1 MMNLSN
7 RFNPR
12 LSRIEV
18 SKIRQFDQQISSI
31 PDVIKL
37 TLGEPDFPTPE
48 HVKQAGIAAI
58 EEDFSHYTGMR
69 GLEELR
75 EAACMFQ
82 QQRYGLTYDPQTEVL
97 TTVGATEAI
106 ASALLSVLEEGDK
119 VLIPAPAYS
128 GYQPLVELAG
138 AELIPIN
145 TSDTGFVCQPEQF
158 ERAFEQYGSAIK
170 AVILNYP
177 NNPTGTTLSASQLEA
192 IAEVLKKYPVF
203 VISDEVYAELTY
215 TGTHISIAS
224 YLPEQTIVISGL
236 SKSHAMTGWRVGF
249 IFAQKALI
257 DELIKV
263 HQYLVTAATTMSQKA
278 ATEALING
286 VKDSENMKEQY
297 QTRRDYLVQQLAP
310 LGFEVTQLNGAFY
323 LFCKLPA
330 VIQTDSWQFCVD
342 LAEQA
347 KVACIPGIAFGP
359 EGEGYIRISYASSM
373 ENLHEACKRIK
384 DFLTEQ

>member
-1 MMNLSN
+1 MTNLSN
-7 RFNPR
+7 RFSPR

-97 TTVGATEAI
+97 TTVGTTEAI

-138 AELIPIN
+138 AELIPID

-158 ERAFEQYGSAIK
+158 EKAFEQYESAVK

-177 NNPTGTTLSASQLEA
+177 NNPTGTTLSAKQLKA

-215 TGTHISIAS
+215 SGTHMSIAT

-278 ATEALING
+278 AAEALING

-310 LGFEVTQLNGAFY
+310 LGFEVTQPNGAFY

-330 VIQTDSWQFCVD
+330 AIQTDSWQFCVE

-373 ENLHEACKRIK
+373 EKLHEACKRIK

>member
-1 MMNLSN
+1 MTNLSN
-7 RFNPR
+7 RFSPR

-138 AELIPIN
+138 AELIPID

-158 ERAFEQYGSAIK
+158 EKAFEQYESAVK

-177 NNPTGTTLSASQLEA
+177 NNPTGTTLSAKQLKA

-215 TGTHISIAS
+215 SGTHMSIAT

-257 DELIKV
+257 DELIKA

-278 ATEALING
+278 AAEALING

-310 LGFEVTQLNGAFY
+310 LGFEVTQPNGAFY

-330 VIQTDSWQFCVD
+330 AIQTDSWQFCVE

-373 ENLHEACKRIK
+373 EKLHEACKRIK

>member
-7 RFNPR
+7 RFSPR

-37 TLGEPDFPTPE
+37 TLGEPDFPTPK

-138 AELIPIN
+138 AELIPID

-158 ERAFEQYGSAIK
+158 ERAFEQYGSAVK

-177 NNPTGTTLSASQLEA
+177 NNPTGTTLSAKQLKA

-215 TGTHISIAS
+215 SGTHMSIAT

-278 ATEALING
+278 AAEALING

-310 LGFEVTQLNGAFY
+310 LGFEVTQPNGAFY

-330 VIQTDSWQFCVD
+330 AIQTDSWQFCVE

-347 KVACIPGIAFGP
+347 KVACIPGIDG
-359 EGEGYIRISYASSM
+359 
-373 ENLHEACKRIK
+373 L
-384 DFLTEQ
+384 

>member
-7 RFNPR
+7 QFNPR

-48 HVKQAGIAAI
+48 HVKQAGITAI

-138 AELIPIN
+138 AELIPID

-215 TGTHISIAS
+215 SGTHMSIAS

-278 ATEALING
+278 AAEALING

-297 QTRRDYLVQQLAP
+297 QIRRDYLVQQLAP
-310 LGFEVTQLNGAFY
+310 LGFEVTQPNGAFY
-323 LFCKLPA
+323 LFCKLPV

>member
-7 RFNPR
+7 QFNPR

-48 HVKQAGIAAI
+48 HVKQAGITAI

-75 EAACMFQ
+75 EAACMLQ

-138 AELIPIN
+138 AELIPID

-215 TGTHISIAS
+215 SGTHMSIAS

-278 ATEALING
+278 AAEALING

-310 LGFEVTQLNGAFY
+310 LGFEVTQPNGAFY
-323 LFCKLPA
+323 LFCKLPV
-330 VIQTDSWQFCVD
+330 VIQNDSWQFCVD

>member
-1 MMNLSN
+1 MTNLSN
-7 RFNPR
+7 RFSPR

-138 AELIPIN
+138 AELIPID

-158 ERAFEQYGSAIK
+158 EKAFEQYESAVK

-177 NNPTGTTLSASQLEA
+177 NNPTGTTLSAKQLKA

-215 TGTHISIAS
+215 SGTHMSIAT

-278 ATEALING
+278 AAEALING

-310 LGFEVTQLNGAFY
+310 LGFEVTQPNGAFY

-330 VIQTDSWQFCVD
+330 AIQTDSWQFCVE

-359 EGEGYIRISYASSM
+359 KGEGYIRISYASSM
-373 ENLHEACKRIK
+373 EKLHEACKRIK

>member
-1 MMNLSN
+1 MTNLSN
-7 RFNPR
+7 RFSPR

-138 AELIPIN
+138 AELIPID

-158 ERAFEQYGSAIK
+158 EKAFEQYESAVK

-177 NNPTGTTLSASQLEA
+177 NNPTGTTLSAKQLKA

-215 TGTHISIAS
+215 SGTHMSIAT

-278 ATEALING
+278 AAEALING

-310 LGFEVTQLNGAFY
+310 LGFEVTQPNGAFY

-330 VIQTDSWQFCVD
+330 AIQTDSWQFCVE

-373 ENLHEACKRIK
+373 EKLHEACQRIK

>member
-138 AELIPIN
+138 AELIPID

-158 ERAFEQYGSAIK
+158 ERAFEQHGSAIK

-215 TGTHISIAS
+215 SGTHMSIAS

-278 ATEALING
+278 AAEALING

-310 LGFEVTQLNGAFY
+310 LGFEVTQPNGAFY

>member
-7 RFNPR
+7 QFNPR

-138 AELIPIN
+138 AELIPID

-310 LGFEVTQLNGAFY
+310 LGFEVTQPNGAFY

>member
-7 RFNPR
+7 QFNPR

-138 AELIPIN
+138 AELIPID

-215 TGTHISIAS
+215 SGTHMSIAS

-278 ATEALING
+278 AAEALING

-310 LGFEVTQLNGAFY
+310 LGFEVTQPNGAFY
-323 LFCKLPA
+323 LFCKLPV

>member
-7 RFNPR
+7 QFNPR

-18 SKIRQFDQQISSI
+18 SKIRQFDQQISSM

-138 AELIPIN
+138 AELIPID

-215 TGTHISIAS
+215 TGTHMSIAS

-278 ATEALING
+278 AAEALING

-310 LGFEVTQLNGAFY
+310 LGFEVTQPNGAFY
-323 LFCKLPA
+323 LFCKLPV

>member
-82 QQRYGLTYDPQTEVL
+82 QHRYGLTYDPQTEVL

-310 LGFEVTQLNGAFY
+310 LGFEVTQPNGAFY

>member
-7 RFNPR
+7 QFNPR

-48 HVKQAGIAAI
+48 HVKQAGITAI

-138 AELIPIN
+138 AELIPID

-215 TGTHISIAS
+215 RGTHMSIAS

-278 ATEALING
+278 AAEALING

-310 LGFEVTQLNGAFY
+310 LGFEVTQPNGAFY
-323 LFCKLPA
+323 LFCKLPV
-330 VIQTDSWQFCVD
+330 VIQNDSWQFCVD

>member
-7 RFNPR
+7 QFNPR

-310 LGFEVTQLNGAFY
+310 LGFEVTQPNGAFY

>member
-7 RFNPR
+7 QFNPR

-138 AELIPIN
+138 AELIPID

-215 TGTHISIAS
+215 TGTHMSIAS

-278 ATEALING
+278 AAEALING

-310 LGFEVTQLNGAFY
+310 LGFEVTQPNGAFY
-323 LFCKLPA
+323 LFCKLPV

-373 ENLHEACKRIK
+373 ENLHAACKRIK

>member
-1 MMNLSN
+1 MTNLSN
-7 RFNPR
+7 RFSPR

-75 EAACMFQ
+75 ETACMFQ

-138 AELIPIN
+138 AELIPID

-158 ERAFEQYGSAIK
+158 EKAFEQYESAVK

-177 NNPTGTTLSASQLEA
+177 NNPTGTTLSAKQLKA

-215 TGTHISIAS
+215 SGTHMSIAT

-278 ATEALING
+278 AAEALING

-310 LGFEVTQLNGAFY
+310 LGFEVTQPNGAFY

-330 VIQTDSWQFCVD
+330 AIQTDSWQFCVE

-373 ENLHEACKRIK
+373 EKLHEACKRIK

>member
-1 MMNLSN
+1 MTNLSN
-7 RFNPR
+7 RFSPR

-82 QQRYGLTYDPQTEVL
+82 QQRYGLTYDSQTEVL

-138 AELIPIN
+138 AELIPID

-158 ERAFEQYGSAIK
+158 EKAFEQYESAVK

-177 NNPTGTTLSASQLEA
+177 NNPTGTTLSAKQLKA

-215 TGTHISIAS
+215 SGTHMSIAT

-278 ATEALING
+278 AAEALING

-310 LGFEVTQLNGAFY
+310 LGFEVTQPNGAFY

-330 VIQTDSWQFCVD
+330 VIQTDSWQFCVE

-373 ENLHEACKRIK
+373 EKLHEACKRIK

>member
-1 MMNLSN
+1 MTNLSN
-7 RFNPR
+7 RFSPR

-138 AELIPIN
+138 AELIPID

-158 ERAFEQYGSAIK
+158 EKAFEQYESAVK

-177 NNPTGTTLSASQLEA
+177 NNPTGTTLSAKQLKA

-215 TGTHISIAS
+215 SGTHMSIAT

-278 ATEALING
+278 ASEALING

-310 LGFEVTQLNGAFY
+310 LGFEVTQPNGAFY

-330 VIQTDSWQFCVD
+330 AIQTDSWQFCVE

-373 ENLHEACKRIK
+373 EKLHEACKRIK

>member
-215 TGTHISIAS
+215 TGTHMSIAS
-224 YLPEQTIVISGL
+224 Y
-236 SKSHAMTGWRVGF
+236 AMTGWRVGF

-310 LGFEVTQLNGAFY
+310 LGFEVTQPNGAFY

-330 VIQTDSWQFCVD
+330 IIQTDSWQFCVD

>member
-7 RFNPR
+7 RFSPR

-75 EAACMFQ
+75 EAACVFQ

-215 TGTHISIAS
+215 TGTHMSIAS

-310 LGFEVTQLNGAFY
+310 LGFEVTQPNGAFY

-330 VIQTDSWQFCVD
+330 IIQTDSWQFCVD

-359 EGEGYIRISYASSM
+359 EGEGYKRISYASSM
-373 ENLHEACKRIK
+373 
-384 DFLTEQ
+384 

>member
-7 RFNPR
+7 QFNPR

-48 HVKQAGIAAI
+48 HVKQAGITAI

-138 AELIPIN
+138 AELIPID
-145 TSDTGFVCQPEQF
+145 TSDTGFVCQPEQI

-215 TGTHISIAS
+215 SGTHMSIAS

-278 ATEALING
+278 AAEALING

-310 LGFEVTQLNGAFY
+310 LGFEVTQPNGAFY
-323 LFCKLPA
+323 LFCKLPV
-330 VIQTDSWQFCVD
+330 VIQNDSWQFCVD

>member
-7 RFNPR
+7 QFNPR

-48 HVKQAGIAAI
+48 HVKQAGITAI

-138 AELIPIN
+138 AELIPID

-158 ERAFEQYGSAIK
+158 ERAFEQHGSAIK

-215 TGTHISIAS
+215 SGTHMSIAS

-278 ATEALING
+278 AAEALING

-310 LGFEVTQLNGAFY
+310 LGFEVTQPNGAFY

>member
-1 MMNLSN
+1 MTNLSN
-7 RFNPR
+7 RFSPR

-138 AELIPIN
+138 AELIPID

-158 ERAFEQYGSAIK
+158 ESAVK

-177 NNPTGTTLSASQLEA
+177 NNPTGTTLSAKQLKA

-215 TGTHISIAS
+215 SGTHMSIAT

-278 ATEALING
+278 AAEALING

-310 LGFEVTQLNGAFY
+310 LGFEVTQPNGAFY

-330 VIQTDSWQFCVD
+330 AIQTDSWQFCVE

-373 ENLHEACKRIK
+373 EKLHEACKRIK

>member
-7 RFNPR
+7 RFNSR

-58 EEDFSHYTGMR
+58 EEDFSHYTEMR

-310 LGFEVTQLNGAFY
+310 LGFEVTQPNGAFY

>member
-1 MMNLSN
+1 MTNLSN
-7 RFNPR
+7 RFSPR

-138 AELIPIN
+138 AELIPID

-158 ERAFEQYGSAIK
+158 EKAFEQYESAVK

-177 NNPTGTTLSASQLEA
+177 NNPTGTTLSAKQLKA

-215 TGTHISIAS
+215 SGTHMSIAT

-236 SKSHAMTGWRVGF
+236 SKSNAMTGWRVGF

-278 ATEALING
+278 AAEALING

-310 LGFEVTQLNGAFY
+310 LGFEVTQPNGAFY

-330 VIQTDSWQFCVD
+330 AIQTDSWQFCVE

-373 ENLHEACKRIK
+373 EKLHEACKRIK

>member
-7 RFNPR
+7 RFSPR

-75 EAACMFQ
+75 EAACIFQ

-138 AELIPIN
+138 AELIPID
-145 TSDTGFVCQPEQF
+145 TSDTGF
-158 ERAFEQYGSAIK
+158 
-170 AVILNYP
+170 
-177 NNPTGTTLSASQLEA
+177 
-192 IAEVLKKYPVF
+192 
-203 VISDEVYAELTY
+203 
-215 TGTHISIAS
+215 
-224 YLPEQTIVISGL
+224 
-236 SKSHAMTGWRVGF
+236 
-249 IFAQKALI
+249 
-257 DELIKV
+257 
-263 HQYLVTAATTMSQKA
+263 
-278 ATEALING
+278 
-286 VKDSENMKEQY
+286 
-297 QTRRDYLVQQLAP
+297 
-310 LGFEVTQLNGAFY
+310 
-323 LFCKLPA
+323 
-330 VIQTDSWQFCVD
+330 
-342 LAEQA
+342 
-347 KVACIPGIAFGP
+347 
-359 EGEGYIRISYASSM
+359 
-373 ENLHEACKRIK
+373 
-384 DFLTEQ
+384 

>member
-145 TSDTGFVCQPEQF
+145 TSDTGFVCQPEKF

-310 LGFEVTQLNGAFY
+310 LGFEVTQPNGAFY

>member
-310 LGFEVTQLNGAFY
+310 LGFEVTQPNGAFY
-323 LFCKLPA
+323 LFYKLPA

>member
-7 RFNPR
+7 RFSPR

-75 EAACMFQ
+75 EAACIFQ

-138 AELIPIN
+138 AELIPID

-158 ERAFEQYGSAIK
+158 EQYGSAVK

-177 NNPTGTTLSASQLEA
+177 NNPTGTTLSAKQLKA

-215 TGTHISIAS
+215 SGTHMSIAT

-278 ATEALING
+278 AAEALING

-310 LGFEVTQLNGAFY
+310 LGFEVTQPNGAFY

-330 VIQTDSWQFCVD
+330 AIQTDSWQFCVE

-373 ENLHEACKRIK
+373 EKLHEACKRIK

>member
-1 MMNLSN
+1 MTNLSN
-7 RFNPR
+7 RFSPR

-138 AELIPIN
+138 AELIPID

-158 ERAFEQYGSAIK
+158 EKVFEQYESAVK

-177 NNPTGTTLSASQLEA
+177 NNPTGTTLSAKQLKA

-215 TGTHISIAS
+215 SGTHMSIAT

-278 ATEALING
+278 AAEALING

-310 LGFEVTQLNGAFY
+310 LGFEVTQPNGAFY

-330 VIQTDSWQFCVD
+330 AIQTDSWQFCVE

-373 ENLHEACKRIK
+373 EKLHEACKRIK

>member
-7 RFNPR
+7 QFNPR

-48 HVKQAGIAAI
+48 HVKQAGITAI

-138 AELIPIN
+138 AELIPID

-215 TGTHISIAS
+215 SGTHMSIAS

-278 ATEALING
+278 AAEALINE

-310 LGFEVTQLNGAFY
+310 LGFEVTQPNGAFY
-323 LFCKLPA
+323 LFCKLPV
-330 VIQTDSWQFCVD
+330 VIQNDSWQFCVD

>member
-7 RFNPR
+7 RFSPR

-75 EAACMFQ
+75 EAACIFQ

-138 AELIPIN
+138 AELIPID
-145 TSDTGFVCQPEQF
+145 TSDTGFVCQPEHF
-158 ERAFEQYGSAIK
+158 ERAFEQYGSAVK

-177 NNPTGTTLSASQLEA
+177 NNPTGTTLSAKQLKA

-215 TGTHISIAS
+215 SGTHMSIAT

-278 ATEALING
+278 AAEALING

-310 LGFEVTQLNGAFY
+310 LGFEVTQPNGAFY

-330 VIQTDSWQFCVD
+330 AIQTDSWQFCVE

-373 ENLHEACKRIK
+373 EKLHEACKRIK

>member
-1 MMNLSN
+1 MTNLSN
-7 RFNPR
+7 RFSPR

-138 AELIPIN
+138 AELIPID

-158 ERAFEQYGSAIK
+158 EKAFEQYESAVK

-177 NNPTGTTLSASQLEA
+177 NNPTGTTLSAKQLKA

-215 TGTHISIAS
+215 SGTHMSIAT
-224 YLPEQTIVISGL
+224 YLPEQTIVINGL

-278 ATEALING
+278 AAEALING

-310 LGFEVTQLNGAFY
+310 LGFEVTQPNGAFY

-330 VIQTDSWQFCVD
+330 AIQTDSWQFCVE

-373 ENLHEACKRIK
+373 EKLHEACKRIK